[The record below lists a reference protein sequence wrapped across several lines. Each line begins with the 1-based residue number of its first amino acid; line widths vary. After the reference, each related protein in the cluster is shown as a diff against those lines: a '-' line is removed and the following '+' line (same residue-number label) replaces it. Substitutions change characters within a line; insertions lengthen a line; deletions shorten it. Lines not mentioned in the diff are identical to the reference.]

1 MEQCMYHYIDQED
14 YDAGFNVS
22 KSLCIDDVVAQ
33 VKKMRK
39 HPNKSIHQ
47 NDELDSISHVARIQE
62 SLLKSDKDKFL
73 VFKWECRLMGGTHSY
88 VFKMSVVSLK
98 IAAMMAGQVKV
109 GGQDS
114 TLCTE
119 PAFFDGMHT

>member
-1 MEQCMYHYIDQED
+1 ME
-14 YDAGFNVS
+14 
-22 KSLCIDDVVAQ
+22 
-33 VKKMRK
+33 
-39 HPNKSIHQ
+39 
-47 NDELDSISHVARIQE
+47 
-62 SLLKSDKDKFL
+62 
-73 VFKWECRLMGGTHSY
+73 GTHSY
-88 VFKMSVVSLK
+88 DFKTSAVSLK